1 MNNPSKKLVR
11 LPWQWLCYIA
21 LLLLLSS
28 GQLLRKLL
36 TDTGGP
42 PSRYGGLFVVVLILL
57 YLSAWINQRALGKQW
72 HWKVLFVLLELL
84 VVAGIGF
91 SMFMALTGVY
101 QSAALLAIGTGLLLP
116 ALYALFQYIY
126 RSPDIW
132 KAYGEED

>member
-1 MNNPSKKLVR
+1 MNSPSKKLLR

-21 LLLLLSS
+21 LLFLLSS

-57 YLSAWINQRALGKQW
+57 FVSAWLNQRALGKQW
-72 HWKVLFVLLELL
+72 QWKVLFVLLELL
-84 VVAGIGF
+84 VIAGIGF
-91 SMFMALTGVY
+91 SVFLAFAGVY
-101 QSAALLAIGTGLLLP
+101 QSAALLAIGAVLLLP

-126 RSPDIW
+126 RSPGIW

>member
-1 MNNPSKKLVR
+1 MNNPPKKLLR
-11 LPWQWLCYIA
+11 LPWQWLFYIA
-21 LLLLLSS
+21 LLFLLSS
-28 GQLLRKLL
+28 GQLLRKML

-42 PSRYGGLFVVVLILL
+42 PSRYSGLFVVVLILL
-57 YLSAWINQRALGKQW
+57 FISAWINQRALGKQW

-84 VVAGIGF
+84 VAAGIGF
-91 SMFMALTGVY
+91 SVFLAIAGVH

-132 KAYGEED
+132 TAQGDKD